1 MSDQKINII
10 YSLVDKASKG
20 LKSISGSI
28 FNIINPL
35 NALRS
40 VGQSVMSG
48 LASLVKGSMS
58 AWDTQ
63 RKVLAQTS
71 AVLTSMGG
79 ASGVTAKEVA
89 ELAGAFQKTTNYG
102 DEVTQSGINMLLTF
116 KNINKDVLPNATG
129 LMLDMSTAMGTDVKG
144 SAIQLGKALNDP
156 VNGISALSRVGIQ
169 FSDVQ
174 KEQIEKLQ
182 KSGDLMG
189 AQTIIMKELETQF
202 GGSAKAMADPFTQMK
217 NAVGDVGEQ
226 IGRLLSSV
234 LAPFAEAMRNMSA
247 KIVGYLEKIDVEAL
261 RLNVAIGFS
270 RLQVITE
277 KAMAMLRSIISKPFD
292 FETYRHIFNGFM
304 ENVISVLN
312 IVNEIVRGGVKNALG
327 MIRKFRED
335 SVNDTRTFA
344 QKTEDIEKAHLERV
358 EKMKEESLKRQS
370 SMGGGSFVPS
380 GNDDE
385 ALNSKLELEKGLTQI
400 TETEIQARLAL
411 IQAEHDFKNEL
422 NEMDLQARISYNEL
436 NLENELLTFER
447 RKEMLNELFGLR
459 EELRNQNLERDT
471 FFHSEEQKIVEQRSE
486 LVKRGIGYE
495 MQMGR
500 VLLDAGRK
508 AGDQKLNLAE
518 AVAQGVLDFA
528 KKEVIAQ
535 ADTKS
540 ASLMKT
546 GMALLSASMGTDPR
560 GYGHIAGAVL
570 LSAGVRALV
579 NPIKL
584 AEGGVVMPRAGG
596 VSATIAEAGAPEAVI
611 PLDDPRSRDMLGNGG
626 GMGHLT
632 ITLDGYKELAKGI
645 YKTQTELIRSG
656 QLSER
661 R

>member
-58 AWDTQ
+58 TWDNQ

-79 ASGVTAKEVA
+79 ASGITAKEVA

-156 VNGISALSRVGIQ
+156 VNGIAALSRVGIK

-174 KEQIEKLQ
+174 KEQIERLQ

-226 IGRLLSSV
+226 IGRLFSSV
-234 LAPFAEAMRNMSA
+234 LAPFAEAMRNISA

-261 RLNVAIGFS
+261 RLNVSIGFS
-270 RLQVITE
+270 RLQVIAE

-292 FETYRHIFNGFM
+292 FETYRHIFDGFM

-335 SVNDTRTFA
+335 SVKDTRTFA

-358 EKMKEESLKRQS
+358 EKMKEESLRRRSNMDAGAMPIQDDSEIENEKR
-370 SMGGGSFVPS
+370 
-380 GNDDE
+380 
-385 ALNSKLELEKGLTQI
+385 LTQI
-400 TETEIQARLAL
+400 KEQEIQARLAL
-411 IQAEHDFKNEL
+411 IQSEHDLKNEL
-422 NEMDLQARISYNEL
+422 NEMDLQSRIAYNEL

-546 GMALLSASMGTDPR
+546 GIALLSASMGTDPR

-570 LSAGVRALV
+570 LSAGVRAVV

-611 PLDDPRSRDMLGNGG
+611 PLDDPRSRDMLGSGG

-661 R
+661 RQ